1 MELKSLKGISLP
13 VNLIVILAVAIIVL
27 LIAVTFLIPFVFG
40 PGIYIRDD
48 EAWRRGCMI
57 WQQRGCRPEDIEN
70 IIIENYNPDGVGGD
84 DNLLVACRRAL
95 RYTNAE
101 DCRRACCI
109 IPEGRREG
117 EEQRT

>member
-1 MELKSLKGISLP
+1 MQLKSLKGISLP

-57 WQQRGCRPEDIEN
+57 WQQRGCRAEDIEN
-70 IIIENYNPDGVGGD
+70 IIIENYDPDGD
-84 DNLLVACRRAL
+84 NKFDNLLVACRRAL
-95 RYTNAE
+95 RYTNPE

-109 IPEGRREG
+109 IPEGKTQ
-117 EEQRT
+117 EQQQT